1 MSCCCSNTLD
11 FCTQNV
17 CGEIDFDI
25 LATNNGVYVMQTE
38 FLGVQVVISKYFL
51 AGDSIIFPLNLLNES
66 YQYTA
71 NIFNPNGTQISIP
84 KSGVEYDCF
93 KFKTILNVAV

>member
-1 MSCCCSNTLD
+1 MNCCCTNTLN

-25 LATNNGVYVMQTE
+25 LAINSGVHTMVAE
-38 FLGVQVVISKYFL
+38 FLGVQVTISKEFL
-51 AGDSIIFPLNLLNES
+51 AGEKIIFPLSLLNES
-66 YQYTA
+66 YEYTV
-71 NIFNPNGTQISIP
+71 NIFEPNGSQVVISKAGI
-84 KSGVEYDCF
+84 EYDCF